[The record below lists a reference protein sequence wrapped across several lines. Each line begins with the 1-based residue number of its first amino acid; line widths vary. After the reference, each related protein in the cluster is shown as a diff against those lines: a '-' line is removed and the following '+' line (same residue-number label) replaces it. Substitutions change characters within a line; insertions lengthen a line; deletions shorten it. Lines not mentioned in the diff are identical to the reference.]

1 MAWFF
6 LFLAGLCETA
16 WVVSIRYSEGFT
28 RIVPGVAGLAF
39 MLVSVYLLS
48 LSLKTVPIGIAYGVW
63 TGIGIIGTAVFGMLF
78 FSESHDVLKLICLF
92 LIMAG
97 IVGLRILEA

>member
-28 RIVPGVAGLAF
+28 RIVPLVAGFAF
-39 MLVSVYLLS
+39 MILSLYLLS
-48 LSLKTVPIGIAYGVW
+48 LSLKSVPISIAYGVW
-63 TGIGIIGTAVFGMLF
+63 TGIGITGTAVFGMIFLD
-78 FSESHDVLKLICLF
+78 ESHDALRLLCLF
-92 LIMAG
+92 LILAG

>member
-28 RIVPGVAGLAF
+28 KIIPGVTGLLF

-48 LSLKTVPIGIAYGVW
+48 LSLKSVPIGIAYGVW
-63 TGIGIIGTAVFGMLF
+63 TGTGIIGTAVFGMIFLN
-78 FSESHDVLKLICLF
+78 ETHDVLKLLCLF
-92 LIMAG
+92 LIIAG